1 MSNSPQGNRIL
12 RFAAFEVDL
21 RAGQLRKHGLRIRLQ
36 DQPFQILAMLLDR
49 PGDVVTREELRQRLW
64 PVDTF
69 VDFDHSLNTAI
80 NKLREALS
88 DSAENP
94 RYIETLPRRGYRFL
108 AAIEAAHQEAASAAP
123 AETPPSPAPAPSG
136 EAVVAPAAET
146 HRIARPSRLRWTIV
160 AAAAVIAMALLIANR
175 QTLEDWLSGGRSQ
188 RIESL
193 AVLPLENLS
202 HDPEQEYF
210 ADGMTDA
217 LITNLTRIGSLRVI
231 SRTSSMQYKKARKS
245 LPQIA
250 KELKVDGII
259 EGTVQRSGN
268 QVRISVQLLH
278 GPTDT
283 HLWAREYERDLSDI
297 VTLQREMARAVAD
310 EIRIQLTPQESRSLA
325 GGAAVN
331 PEAYE
336 AYLRGRHFWNKRTE
350 EGLKRS
356 LAYFQQAIEKDPNYA
371 RAYVGLSDLHNSLG
385 FYGLRPPRETY
396 PKAKELAMRAL
407 ALDDT
412 LGEAHTSLASVLA
425 DYEWDWAGAER
436 EFRRAI
442 ELNPN
447 YEVAHQWHAD
457 HLVFMGRF
465 EEGRKEIERAQD
477 LDPLSLI
484 ISSDVALHHYYS
496 RDYDSTIAEAARMFE
511 LEPDYPLGHIW
522 LGMASVQKGK
532 PDAAVEEFRKAG
544 GVPQGNLMALAL
556 LGHAY
561 GRAGRRAEA
570 LAVIQELE
578 KAARTR
584 FVSAAYFTL
593 VYLGLGDRAKFFE
606 WFEKSYRERSALM
619 VRLKVEPML
628 DPVRSD
634 PRFQVF
640 LKRMKFPDGSP
651 AHSKS
656 SP

>member
-1 MSNSPQGNRIL
+1 MSQAPQRNRAL

-21 RAGQLRKHGLRIRLQ
+21 RAGELRKHGLRIRLQ
-36 DQPFQILAMLLDR
+36 DQPFQILAMLLEQ
-49 PGDVVTREELRQRLW
+49 PGEMVTREELRQRLW
-64 PVDTF
+64 PADTF

-108 AAIEAAHQEAASAAP
+108 AAVEVVHREAAP
-123 AETPPSPAPAPSG
+123 APTEASPAPAA
-136 EAVVAPAAET
+136 EELLPAAQ
-146 HRIARPSRLRWTIV
+146 PSQGRERQWLGRAIV
-160 AAAAVIAMALLIANR
+160 AAVAVIVVVLLIANR
-175 QTLEDWLSGGRSQ
+175 QTLRDWFSGGRSQ
-188 RIESL
+188 RIESI

-202 HDPEQEYF
+202 GDPEQEYF

-231 SRTSSMQYKKARKS
+231 SRTSSMQYKKARKT

-259 EGTVQRSGN
+259 EGTVQRAGN

-283 HLWAREYERDLSDI
+283 HLWASDYERDLSDI
-297 VTLQREMARAVAD
+297 VTLQREMARAVAE
-310 EIRIQLTPQESRSLA
+310 EIRIRLTPEESQRLE
-325 GGAAVN
+325 GGATVN

-336 AYLRGRHFWNKRTE
+336 AYLRGRFFWNKRTE
-350 EGLKRS
+350 EGLRRS
-356 LAYFQQAIEKDPNYA
+356 LAYFQQVIETDPKYV

-396 PKAKELAMRAL
+396 PRAKELALKAL

-412 LGEAHTSLASVLA
+412 VAEAHTSLASVLA

-436 EFRRAI
+436 EFQRAI
-442 ELNPN
+442 ALNPN
-447 YEVAHQWHAD
+447 YEGAHQWYAD
-457 HLVFMGRF
+457 HLVFMGRLA
-465 EEGRKEIERAQD
+465 EARKEIERAQD

-484 ISSDVALHHYYS
+484 ISSDVALYHYYS
-496 RDYDSTIAEAARMFE
+496 RDYDGAIAEARRMLE

-522 LGMASVQKGK
+522 LGMAYVQQGK
-532 PDAAVEEFRKAG
+532 ATESVEEFRKAKG
-544 GVPQGNLMALAL
+544 MQGNLMALAL

-561 GRAGRRAEA
+561 GCAGRRAEA

-578 KAARTR
+578 KASGTR

-606 WFEKSYRERSALM
+606 WFEKSYQERSALM
-619 VRLKVEPML
+619 IRLKVEPML

-634 PRFQVF
+634 PRFQAF
-640 LKRMKFPDGSP
+640 LKRMNFPDAAAQPKPSP
-651 AHSKS
+651 
-656 SP
+656 

>member
-1 MSNSPQGNRIL
+1 MSQVPQGNRIL

-21 RAGQLRKHGLRIRLQ
+21 RAGELRKHGLRIRLQ
-36 DQPFQILAMLLDR
+36 DQPFQILAMLLER
-49 PGDVVTREELRQRLW
+49 PGDVVTREELRQHLW
-64 PVDTF
+64 PADTF

-108 AAIEAAHQEAASAAP
+108 AAIEAVHREAAPAAP
-123 AETPPSPAPAPSG
+123 AETPPPSAPAPAG
-136 EAVVAPAAET
+136 AEAAVLAPEP
-146 HRIARPSRLRWTIV
+146 HERPKLSWRRRAVV
-160 AAAAVIAMALLIANR
+160 AAAAVIVLALLIANR
-175 QTLEDWLSGGRSQ
+175 QKLEDWLSGGRSL

-202 HDPEQEYF
+202 RDPEQEYF

-217 LITNLTRIGSLRVI
+217 LITNLTRISSLRVI
-231 SRTSSMQYKKARKS
+231 SRTSSMQYKKARKP
-245 LPQIA
+245 LREIA

-259 EGTVQRSGN
+259 EGTVQRAGN

-278 GPTDT
+278 GPSDT

-297 VTLQREMARAVAD
+297 VALQREMARAVAE
-310 EIRIQLTPQESRSLA
+310 EIRIQLTPEESQSLA

-336 AYLRGRHFWNKRTE
+336 AYLRGRYFWNRRTE
-350 EGLKRS
+350 EGLRRG
-356 LAYFQQAIEKDPNYA
+356 LARFQQAIERDPNYA

-396 PKAKELAMRAL
+396 PKAKELAMKAL

-425 DYEWDWAGAER
+425 DYEWDWAAAER
-436 EFRRAI
+436 EFQRAI

-447 YEVAHQWHAD
+447 YEGAHQWYAD

-496 RDYDSTIAEAARMFE
+496 RDYDNTIAEANRMLE

-522 LGMASVQKGK
+522 MGMAYVQKGK
-532 PDAAVEEFRKAG
+532 PEEAVEEFRRAG

-561 GRAGRRAEA
+561 GRAGHRAEA
-570 LAVIQELE
+570 LGVVQALE

-593 VYLGLGDRAKFFE
+593 V
-606 WFEKSYRERSALM
+606 
-619 VRLKVEPML
+619 
-628 DPVRSD
+628 
-634 PRFQVF
+634 
-640 LKRMKFPDGSP
+640 
-651 AHSKS
+651 
-656 SP
+656 